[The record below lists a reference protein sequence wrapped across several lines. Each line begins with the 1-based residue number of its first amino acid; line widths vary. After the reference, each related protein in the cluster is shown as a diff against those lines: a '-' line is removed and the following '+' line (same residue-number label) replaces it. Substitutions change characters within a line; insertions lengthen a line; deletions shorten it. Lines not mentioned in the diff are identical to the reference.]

1 MGKQHLH
8 EKIGSDL
15 YPRFPVRNVK
25 IYITFMYFC
34 FKTFQNTLMAYL
46 IDEKIERKK
55 RERSKAVFFSE
66 DEQMEFCAPRLS
78 ISPSS
83 SKQKYK
89 PTELTITRD

>member
-1 MGKQHLH
+1 MKKLR
-8 EKIGSDL
+8 E
-15 YPRFPVRNVK
+15 
-25 IYITFMYFC
+25 
-34 FKTFQNTLMAYL
+34 
-46 IDEKIERKK
+46 KK

-89 PTELTITRD
+89 PTELTITPD